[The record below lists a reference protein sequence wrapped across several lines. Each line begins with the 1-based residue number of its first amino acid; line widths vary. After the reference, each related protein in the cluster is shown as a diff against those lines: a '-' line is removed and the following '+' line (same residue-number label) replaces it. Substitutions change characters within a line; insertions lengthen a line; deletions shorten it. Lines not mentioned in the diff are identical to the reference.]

1 MTSQPDLAELI
12 PTHPAPVAL
21 HADDVHVRWVMPE
34 IFHDIP
40 IHVADDDE
48 AVRLLGELVEK
59 ALPGAGDEAQT
70 ALAVTCALG
79 VDDLLAAGAEYA
91 GICVTVVDDSP
102 CAATVLAGLLD
113 SPDAADVPGAVEAI
127 ATDLRRFGDGEVTRI
142 DLPCGWAVSY
152 VGARED
158 KLLGELTATG
168 EDLPF
173 PTWFI
178 RVCVPLPH
186 GTTFMM
192 EMSTSTMAGWDAF
205 STMFGN
211 TVRSIRLFHA
221 DGSPLI
227 TSLAE
232 A

>member
-1 MTSQPDLAELI
+1 MTSQPELAELI

-21 HADDVHVRWVMPE
+21 HADDIHARWVMPE

-40 IHVADDDE
+40 IHETDDDE

-79 VDDLLAAGAEYA
+79 VDDLLAGGAEYA
-91 GICVTVVDDSP
+91 SICVTAVDDSP
-102 CAATVLAGLLD
+102 CTATVFAGLVD
-113 SPDAADVPGAVEAI
+113 SPDAADVPGAVKAI
-127 ATDLRRFGDGEVTRI
+127 AQSLRGLGDAEVSRI
-142 DLPCGWAVSY
+142 DLPCGSAVSY
-152 VGARED
+152 IGARDD
-158 KLLGELTATG
+158 KLLGELTETG
-168 EDLPF
+168 EDLTF

-178 RVCVPLPH
+178 RVLVPLPN

-211 TVRSIRLFHA
+211 TISSIRLFHA

-227 TSLAE
+227 TSPA
-232 A
+232 AA